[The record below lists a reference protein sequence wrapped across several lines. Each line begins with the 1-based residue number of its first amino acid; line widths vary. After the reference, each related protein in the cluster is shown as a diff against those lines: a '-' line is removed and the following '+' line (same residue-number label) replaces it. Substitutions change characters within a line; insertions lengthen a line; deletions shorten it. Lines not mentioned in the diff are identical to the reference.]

1 MLTFVGD
8 SLTPVLPV
16 WYDVAFS
23 TVPVLLLAAMIMGL
37 VSIIRRHRTM
47 SGLECLGWSAFV
59 VFAPVL
65 GAIVWFAAGRQH
77 YSVSSTVSGGAA
89 SGEHQ
94 SYEAAHGRHS

>member
-1 MLTFVGD
+1 MLTFGGNTV
-8 SLTPVLPV
+8 TPMVPV

-23 TVPVLLLAAMIMGL
+23 TVPVLLLAATIVGL
-37 VSIIRRHRTM
+37 VSIVRRHRAM
-47 SGLECLGWSAFV
+47 SGVECLGWTAFV

-89 SGEHQ
+89 SRQRQ
-94 SYEAAHGRHS
+94 SHEAVHGRHA